1 MVKRNIESKVEELVL
16 PIIEGLDFELVDVQ
30 YAKEGPNWY
39 LRIFIDHPEGIDLDD
54 CEIVSRKVESALDEK
69 DLIKNSYILEVSSPG
84 IERPLKYD
92 KDFIRFI
99 GELVV
104 INTYKPIN
112 GKKTFKGYLQGLEGQ
127 EVIIKEDLDEV
138 RLSLN
143 DVSHAHLAVDF

>member
-1 MVKRNIESKVEELVL
+1 MAKQNIEGKVEELVL

-30 YAKEGPNWY
+30 YVKEGSNWY

-54 CEIVSRKVESALDEK
+54 CEVVSRKVESALDEK
-69 DLIKNSYILEVSSPG
+69 DPIKNSYILEVSSPG
-84 IERPLKYD
+84 IERPLKYK
-92 KDFIRFI
+92 KDYIRFT

-112 GKKTFKGYLQGLEGQ
+112 GRKMFKGYLQGLDGQ
-127 EVIIKEDLDEV
+127 EVIIKEGLEEV

-143 DVSHAHLAVDF
+143 DISRAHLAVDF